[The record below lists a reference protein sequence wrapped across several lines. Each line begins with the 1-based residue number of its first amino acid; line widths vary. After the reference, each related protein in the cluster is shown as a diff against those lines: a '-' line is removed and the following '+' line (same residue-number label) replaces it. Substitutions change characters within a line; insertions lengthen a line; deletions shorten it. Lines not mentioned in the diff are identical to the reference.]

1 MPELK
6 RHENRRT
13 PGMLGEGRKTWMM
26 LPDLLLVVLL
36 TAVVAGML
44 FSFVKKFKPHGTCGY
59 SDQIKC
65 VYPFGI

>member
-1 MPELK
+1 
-6 RHENRRT
+6 
-13 PGMLGEGRKTWMM
+13 MLGEGRKTWMM